1 MSSIIFN
8 PLEQF
13 DVVVISN
20 LYNNFAITNFGIMM
34 LFNFILV
41 LFLFHSFKNV
51 FELNSIEFIVK
62 FLFVFIK
69 DVLKD
74 NMSIKKYSFI
84 FLFYFVFLFIL
95 VSNLIGMTPYSITI
109 TSHLIFT
116 LFYSLAF
123 FIGTNIIGILYHK
136 EKYFVLFLPEGVP
149 VFIIPLLIIIEY
161 VSYFSRILSLSIRL
175 FANMMAGHILMKILI
190 GFVWN
195 IFSAGSIWLFLSF
208 LPFGIIFC
216 VTGLEFVIAFLQ
228 AYVFI
233 VLLSIYLN
241 DVINVH

>member
-190 GFVWN
+190 GFV
-195 IFSAGSIWLFLSF
+195 
-208 LPFGIIFC
+208 
-216 VTGLEFVIAFLQ
+216 
-228 AYVFI
+228 
-233 VLLSIYLN
+233 
-241 DVINVH
+241 

>member
-1 MSSIIFN
+1 MLNILN

-13 DVVVISN
+13 DVIIINN
-20 LYNNFAITNFGIMM
+20 LYKNFAVTNFGLMM

-41 LFLFHSFKNV
+41 LFLFYSFKNV
-51 FELNSIEFIVK
+51 FNLNSIEFVIK

-149 VFIIPLLIIIEY
+149 IFIIPLLIIIEY

>member
-1 MSSIIFN
+1 MLNILN

-13 DVVVISN
+13 DVIIINN
-20 LYNNFAITNFGIMM
+20 LYKNFAVTNFGLMM

-41 LFLFHSFKNV
+41 LFLFYNFKNV
-51 FELNSIEFIVK
+51 FNLNSIEFVIK

-123 FIGTNIIGILYHK
+123 FIGTNVIGILYHK

-149 VFIIPLLIIIEY
+149 IFIIPLLIIIEY

-190 GFVWN
+190 SFVWN

>member
-1 MSSIIFN
+1 MFKLLN

-13 DVVVISN
+13 DVIIISN
-20 LYNNFAITNFGIMM
+20 LYKNFALTNFGIMM
-34 LFNFILV
+34 VFNFILV
-41 LFLFHSFKNV
+41 LFLFYSFKSV
-51 FELNSIEFIVK
+51 FNLNSIEFFVK
-62 FLFVFIK
+62 LLFNFIK

-116 LFYSLAF
+116 LFYSLSF

-149 VFIIPLLIIIEY
+149 MFIIPLLILIEY

-190 GFVWN
+190 GFVWS
-195 IFSAGSIWLFLSF
+195 IFSSGSIWLILSF

>member
-1 MSSIIFN
+1 MLNILN

-13 DVVVISN
+13 DVIIINN
-20 LYNNFAITNFGIMM
+20 LYKNFAVTNFGLMM

-41 LFLFHSFKNV
+41 LFLFYSFKNV
-51 FELNSIEFIVK
+51 FNLNSIEFVIK

-149 VFIIPLLIIIEY
+149 IFIIPLLIIIEY

-190 GFVWN
+190 GFV
-195 IFSAGSIWLFLSF
+195 
-208 LPFGIIFC
+208 
-216 VTGLEFVIAFLQ
+216 
-228 AYVFI
+228 
-233 VLLSIYLN
+233 
-241 DVINVH
+241 

>member
-1 MSSIIFN
+1 MFKLLN

-13 DVVVISN
+13 DVIIISN
-20 LYNNFAITNFGIMM
+20 LYKNFALTNFGIMM
-34 LFNFILV
+34 VFNFILV
-41 LFLFHSFKNV
+41 LFLFYSFKSV
-51 FELNSIEFIVK
+51 FNLNSIEFSVK
-62 FLFVFIK
+62 LLFNFIK

-116 LFYSLAF
+116 LFYSLSF

-149 VFIIPLLIIIEY
+149 MFIIPLLILIEY

-190 GFVWN
+190 GFVWS
-195 IFSAGSIWLFLSF
+195 IFSSGSIWLILSF

>member
-1 MSSIIFN
+1 MFKLLN

-13 DVVVISN
+13 DVIIISN
-20 LYNNFAITNFGIMM
+20 LYKNFALTNFGIMM
-34 LFNFILV
+34 VFNFILV
-41 LFLFHSFKNV
+41 LFLFYSFKSV
-51 FELNSIEFIVK
+51 FNLNSIEFFVK
-62 FLFVFIK
+62 LLFNFIK

-116 LFYSLAF
+116 LFYSLSF

-149 VFIIPLLIIIEY
+149 MFIIPLLILIEY

-190 GFVWN
+190 GFV
-195 IFSAGSIWLFLSF
+195 
-208 LPFGIIFC
+208 
-216 VTGLEFVIAFLQ
+216 
-228 AYVFI
+228 
-233 VLLSIYLN
+233 
-241 DVINVH
+241 

>member
-1 MSSIIFN
+1 MFKLLN

-13 DVVVISN
+13 DVIIISN
-20 LYNNFAITNFGIMM
+20 LYKNFALTNFGIMM
-34 LFNFILV
+34 AFNFILV
-41 LFLFHSFKNV
+41 LFLFYSFKSV
-51 FELNSIEFIVK
+51 FNLNSIEFFVK
-62 FLFVFIK
+62 LLFNFIK

-116 LFYSLAF
+116 LFYSLSF

-149 VFIIPLLIIIEY
+149 MFIIPLLILIEY

-190 GFVWN
+190 GFVWS
-195 IFSAGSIWLFLSF
+195 IFSSGSIWLILSF

>member
-1 MSSIIFN
+1 MFSIFN

-190 GFVWN
+190 GFV
-195 IFSAGSIWLFLSF
+195 
-208 LPFGIIFC
+208 
-216 VTGLEFVIAFLQ
+216 
-228 AYVFI
+228 
-233 VLLSIYLN
+233 
-241 DVINVH
+241 

>member
-1 MSSIIFN
+1 MFNLLN

-13 DVVVISN
+13 DIIIISN
-20 LYNNFAITNFGIMM
+20 LYKNFALTNFGVMM
-34 LFNFILV
+34 FFNFILV
-41 LFLFHSFKNV
+41 LFLFYSFKSV
-51 FELNSIEFIVK
+51 FNLNSIEFFVK
-62 FLFVFIK
+62 FLFSFIK

-149 VFIIPLLIIIEY
+149 IFIIPLLILIEY

-190 GFVWN
+190 GFV
-195 IFSAGSIWLFLSF
+195 
-208 LPFGIIFC
+208 
-216 VTGLEFVIAFLQ
+216 
-228 AYVFI
+228 
-233 VLLSIYLN
+233 
-241 DVINVH
+241 

>member
-1 MSSIIFN
+1 MLNILN

-13 DVVVISN
+13 DVIIINN
-20 LYNNFAITNFGIMM
+20 LYKNFAVTNFGLMM

-41 LFLFHSFKNV
+41 LFLFYNFKNV
-51 FELNSIEFIVK
+51 FNLNSIEFVIK

-123 FIGTNIIGILYHK
+123 FIGTNVIGILYHK

-149 VFIIPLLIIIEY
+149 IFIIPLLIIIEY

-190 GFVWN
+190 SFV
-195 IFSAGSIWLFLSF
+195 
-208 LPFGIIFC
+208 
-216 VTGLEFVIAFLQ
+216 
-228 AYVFI
+228 
-233 VLLSIYLN
+233 
-241 DVINVH
+241 

>member
-1 MSSIIFN
+1 
-8 PLEQF
+8 
-13 DVVVISN
+13 
-20 LYNNFAITNFGIMM
+20 MM

-41 LFLFHSFKNV
+41 LFLFYSFKNV
-51 FELNSIEFIVK
+51 FNLNSIEFVIK

-149 VFIIPLLIIIEY
+149 IFIIPLLIIIEY

-190 GFVWN
+190 GFV
-195 IFSAGSIWLFLSF
+195 
-208 LPFGIIFC
+208 
-216 VTGLEFVIAFLQ
+216 
-228 AYVFI
+228 
-233 VLLSIYLN
+233 
-241 DVINVH
+241 

>member
-1 MSSIIFN
+1 MLNILN

-13 DVVVISN
+13 DVIIINN
-20 LYNNFAITNFGIMM
+20 LYKNFAVTNFGLMM

-41 LFLFHSFKNV
+41 LFLFYNFKNV
-51 FELNSIEFIVK
+51 FNLNSIEFVIK

-123 FIGTNIIGILYHK
+123 FIGTNVIGILYHK

-149 VFIIPLLIIIEY
+149 IFIIPLLIIIEY
-161 VSYFSRILSLSIRL
+161 VL
-175 FANMMAGHILMKILI
+175 
-190 GFVWN
+190 
-195 IFSAGSIWLFLSF
+195 
-208 LPFGIIFC
+208 
-216 VTGLEFVIAFLQ
+216 
-228 AYVFI
+228 
-233 VLLSIYLN
+233 
-241 DVINVH
+241 